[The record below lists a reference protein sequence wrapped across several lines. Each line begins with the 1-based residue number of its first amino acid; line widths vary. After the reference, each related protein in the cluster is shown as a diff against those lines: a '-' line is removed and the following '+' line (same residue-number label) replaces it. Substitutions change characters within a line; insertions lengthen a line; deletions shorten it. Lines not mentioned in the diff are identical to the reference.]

1 MKQVAQQFVMQKL
14 KQLTV
19 HDLMAYGKQYKI
31 PISKS
36 EAELI
41 VKALRKNKEN
51 PFDPNGRKRMLN
63 KLAAITSKDT
73 ARSVNHLLMELAKE
87 HGVAHWLK

>member
-1 MKQVAQQFVMQKL
+1 MKHVAQQFVMQKL

-19 HDLMAYGKQYKI
+19 HDLITYSKQYKI

-41 VKALRKNKEN
+41 VKALKKNKEN
-51 PFDPNGRKRMLN
+51 PFDPNGRKRMLT
-63 KLAAITSKDT
+63 KLASITSIDT
-73 ARSVNHLLMELAKE
+73 AHSVNRLLMELAKE
-87 HGVAHWLK
+87 YGVAHWLK